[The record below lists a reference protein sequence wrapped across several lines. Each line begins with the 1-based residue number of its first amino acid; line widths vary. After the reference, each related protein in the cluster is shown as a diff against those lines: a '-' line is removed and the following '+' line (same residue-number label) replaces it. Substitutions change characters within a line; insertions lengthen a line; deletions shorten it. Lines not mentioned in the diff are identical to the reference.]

1 MSVLR
6 GSGLTVEHRL
16 SAVDLVLEPG
26 ELVGV
31 IGPNGAGKSTLLSV
45 LAGLQPLAQGVV
57 TLDQQPLESLP
68 ARQRARQIGYLAQS
82 GHSAWA
88 LQVEDIVAMGRL
100 PWGDADA
107 GAIAQALRDSGAEAL
122 RGRRI
127 DALSGGEQARVWLA
141 RVLAGQPQLLL
152 ADEPVASLDLY
163 YQRAVMQTLRGF
175 ADSGRSALVALHDL
189 ALAARHCDRLLLL
202 ADGRLHAAGSPA
214 QVLQADLLQAVYGLP
229 VQVDL
234 QAQPPH
240 ISFR

>member
-100 PWGDADA
+100 PWGDCDA
-107 GAIAQALRDSGAEAL
+107 QAIAAAMCATGADAL

-127 DALSGGEQARVWLA
+127 DTLSGGEQARVWLA

-175 ADSGRSALVALHDL
+175 ATGNNAAVVALHDL
-189 ALAARHCDRLLLL
+189 GLAARYCDRLLLL
-202 ADGRLHAAGSPA
+202 AQGRLLAAGTPA
-214 QVLQADLLQAVYGLP
+214 QVLQEGLLQQVYGLP

-234 QAQPPH
+234 AAAPPR
-240 ISFR
+240 ISYR

>member
-1 MSVLR
+1 M
-6 GSGLTVEHRL
+6 
-16 SAVDLVLEPG
+16 PM
-26 ELVGV
+26 
-31 IGPNGAGKSTLLSV
+31 
-45 LAGLQPLAQGVV
+45 
-57 TLDQQPLESLP
+57 P
-68 ARQRARQIGYLAQS
+68 A
-82 GHSAWA
+82 
-88 LQVEDIVAMGRL
+88 
-100 PWGDADA
+100 
-107 GAIAQALRDSGAEAL
+107 AIAQALRDSGAEAL

-189 ALAARHCDRLLLL
+189 ALAARYCDRLLLL

>member
-100 PWGDADA
+100 PWGDCDA
-107 GAIAQALRDSGAEAL
+107 QAIAAAMCDSGAEAL

-189 ALAARHCDRLLLL
+189 ALAARYCDRLLLL

>member
-6 GSGLTVEHRL
+6 ACGVGVEQRL
-16 SAVDLVLEPG
+16 SAIDLVLEPG

-45 LAGLQPLAQGVV
+45 LAGLQPMARGVV
-57 TLDQQPLESLP
+57 TLDQQPLEALP
-68 ARQRARQIGYLAQS
+68 ARQRARLIGYLAQA

-107 GAIAQALRDSGAEAL
+107 GAIAAALQATGADAL
-122 RGRRI
+122 CGRRI
-127 DALSGGEQARVWLA
+127 DTLSGGEQARVWLA
-141 RVLAGQPQLLL
+141 RVLAGQPRLLL

-189 ALAARHCDRLLLL
+189 GLAARYCDRLLLL
-202 ADGRLHAAGSPA
+202 AGGRLQAAGSPA
-214 QVLQADLLQAVYGLP
+214 QVLQAGLLETVYGLP

-234 QAQPPH
+234 QAQPPQ

>member
-6 GSGLTVEHRL
+6 ACGITVDHRL
-16 SAVDLVLEPG
+16 AAVDLVLEPG

-45 LAGLQPLAQGVV
+45 LAGLQPLAHGVV
-57 TLDQQPLESLP
+57 TLDQQPLETLP
-68 ARQRARQIGYLAQS
+68 ARQRARLIGYLAQA

-107 GAIAQALRDSGAEAL
+107 TAIAAALQASGADAL
-122 RGRRI
+122 YGRRI

-189 ALAARHCDRLLLL
+189 ALAARYCDRLLLL

-214 QVLQADLLQAVYGLP
+214 QVLQAGLLETVYGLP

-234 QAQPPH
+234 QAQPPQ

>member
-107 GAIAQALRDSGAEAL
+107 CAIAQALRDSGAEAL

-189 ALAARHCDRLLLL
+189 ALAARYCDRLLLL

>member
-6 GSGLTVEHRL
+6 ASGLGVPGRL
-16 SAVDLVLEPG
+16 SAIDLVLEPG
-26 ELVGV
+26 EVVGV

-45 LAGLQPLAQGVV
+45 LAGLQPVAEGAVMV
-57 TLDQQPLESLP
+57 DDQPLESLP
-68 ARQRARQIGYLAQS
+68 ARQRARLLGYLAQA

-107 GAIAQALRDSGAEAL
+107 VAIARALHDSGAEVL

-175 ADSGRSALVALHDL
+175 ADSGRGVLVALHDL
-189 ALAARHCDRLLLL
+189 GLAARYCDRLLLL
-202 ADGRLHAAGSPA
+202 ADGRLRAAGSPA
-214 QVLQADLLQAVYGLP
+214 QVLQAGLLETVYGLP

>member
-175 ADSGRSALVALHDL
+175 AD
-189 ALAARHCDRLLLL
+189 
-202 ADGRLHAAGSPA
+202 
-214 QVLQADLLQAVYGLP
+214 
-229 VQVDL
+229 
-234 QAQPPH
+234 
-240 ISFR
+240 